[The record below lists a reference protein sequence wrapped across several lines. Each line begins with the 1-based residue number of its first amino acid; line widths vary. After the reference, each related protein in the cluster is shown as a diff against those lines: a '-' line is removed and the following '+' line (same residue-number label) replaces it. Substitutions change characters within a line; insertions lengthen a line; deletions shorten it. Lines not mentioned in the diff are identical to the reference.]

1 MATRIQFR
9 RGLAATWTSVNP
21 ILAQGE
27 SGVEVDTLKAKIGD
41 GIRRWND
48 LPYLVGSGGGGGT
61 QGPQG
66 NQGDQGDPSTVP
78 GPQGDSV
85 QGPQGDPS
93 TVPGP
98 QGNQGASVQGPQGN
112 QGNQSSVAGPQGNQG
127 TSVQGPQ
134 GNQGTSVQ
142 GPQGEPSTVPGPQGN
157 QGASVQGPQG
167 NQGYQGDPSTVPGPQ
182 GNQGAS
188 VQGPQG
194 NQGTSVQGPQGD
206 QGTQGTAGGTITTG
220 YQGAQQ
226 TVTSQTLVN
235 IGGLV
240 IAIAA
245 AGTYIFEALIECM
258 ASTGT
263 NGAQFGVQYTGT
275 VTTLDCNVMGNQS
288 AVLMRT
294 ARITAKATAAVAD
307 YCKVSTDECCVRISG
322 FIIVSTTG
330 TFSIQALKVSS
341 QNLYIRAGSS
351 LWIVKVA

>member
-1 MATRIQFR
+1 
-9 RGLAATWTSVNP
+9 
-21 ILAQGE
+21 
-27 SGVEVDTLKAKIGD
+27 
-41 GIRRWND
+41 
-48 LPYLVGSGGGGGT
+48 
-61 QGPQG
+61 
-66 NQGDQGDPSTVP
+66 
-78 GPQGDSV
+78 
-85 QGPQGDPS
+85 
-93 TVPGP
+93 
-98 QGNQGASVQGPQGN
+98 
-112 QGNQSSVAGPQGNQG
+112 
-127 TSVQGPQ
+127 
-134 GNQGTSVQ
+134 
-142 GPQGEPSTVPGPQGN
+142 
-157 QGASVQGPQG
+157 VQGPQG

-194 NQGTSVQGPQGD
+194 NQGTSVQGPQGEPSTVPGPQGD
-206 QGTQGTAGGTITTG
+206 QGASVQGPQGNQGNQSSVAGPQGNQGASVEGPQGNQGNQGASVQGPQGNQGDQGTAGGTITTG

-226 TVTSQTLVN
+226 TVTSLTLVN

-240 IAIAA
+240 VAIAA